1 MEVRF
6 VAAIGHHSLQ
16 PIFRL
21 TRSYILDICIKM
33 YLSIYL
39 FKIAKQNERPGNE
52 NSNEAWCFHGNRGA
66 KVLKNMADLGDV

>member
-1 MEVRF
+1 
-6 VAAIGHHSLQ
+6 
-16 PIFRL
+16 
-21 TRSYILDICIKM
+21 M

-66 KVLKNMADLGDV
+66 KVLKNMADLGDVWQNQSTSKELYQLHQLSL